1 MVFTDLPIGKYKM
14 GETKS
19 RKPRK
24 ILEKQVKGEE
34 KWHQ

>member
-1 MVFTDLPIGKYKM
+1 MIFTDSQSENIKM
-14 GETKS
+14 GEAKP